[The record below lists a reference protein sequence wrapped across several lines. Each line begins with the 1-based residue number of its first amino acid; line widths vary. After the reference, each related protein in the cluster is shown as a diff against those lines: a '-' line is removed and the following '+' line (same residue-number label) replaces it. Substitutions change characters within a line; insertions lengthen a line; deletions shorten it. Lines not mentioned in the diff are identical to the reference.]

1 MKIFPELPPIRRCH
15 DYKIKTKFTYKCINC
30 GYRYNTLYIIM
41 LWNIYVCVCV
51 NNFEIYI
58 NLTF

>member
-30 GYRYNTLYIIM
+30 GYRYNALYIIM
-41 LWNIYVCVCV
+41 LSNICVCVCV
-51 NNFEIYI
+51 CKQ
-58 NLTF
+58 L

>member
-30 GYRYNTLYIIM
+30 GYRY
-41 LWNIYVCVCV
+41 IYVYIYTY
-51 NNFEIYI
+51 IYI
-58 NLTF
+58 NNFKIYIDLIF